1 MDHLEEKIYI
11 FQEKPHILFQFIVQ
25 SYGQVFNNS
34 KSIIFPYG
42 WKAHMCCVKVTGFWA
57 LPERTTVLIDLG
69 CVCARVCVR
78 VRIPSLWPRLS
89 CVTPVVSQKEPQHT
103 VLPREEFRPRKKD
116 VRGGEEQMWPTLSF
130 SHFFTHQ
137 TVFTLAHALRRG
149 IRLLGLGHTGSICWP
164 RVLIAPLNRELAVIR
179 KPSANRF

>member
-69 CVCARVCVR
+69 CVCTCVR
-78 VRIPSLWPRLS
+78 ACAYPLFVTEAQLCDTCRLPKRAPAYCAPSRGIQTKKEGRKGRRRTN
-89 CVTPVVSQKEPQHT
+89 VTHS
-103 VLPREEFRPRKKD
+103 L
-116 VRGGEEQMWPTLSF
+116 
-130 SHFFTHQ
+130 FFTL
-137 TVFTLAHALRRG
+137 F
-149 IRLLGLGHTGSICWP
+149 HTPDCFHIGTCSEEGNTFV
-164 RVLIAPLNRELAVIR
+164 RARTQR
-179 KPSANRF
+179 